1 MKGVRTRGWTPIY
14 PNPTTPATT
23 RTRTCFLCTGA
34 AGTKACAGVGSR
46 VSSASMD
53 TAAVAAAARAAP
65 PAGRGRVL
73 LLLLCSCGRRMTDFW
88 KGSVGGAGLERVD
101 CGGDCGGVQGQKA
114 AWMRRASI
122 DRIESS
128 GPRVE

>member
-1 MKGVRTRGWTPIY
+1 MD
-14 PNPTTPATT
+14 
-23 RTRTCFLCTGA
+23 A
-34 AGTKACAGVGSR
+34 AAA
-46 VSSASMD
+46 AAA
-53 TAAVAAAARAAP
+53 AAVARAAP

-88 KGSVGGAGLERVD
+88 WDRWETRVGLERVD

-114 AWMRRASI
+114 AWMRAS
-122 DRIESS
+122 IESS